1 MKPVEIV
8 ANEKGAVGWIL
19 MWLLGIPLPILLLL
33 FLIRGGT

>member
-1 MKPVEIV
+1 MKALEIV
-8 ANEKGAVGWIL
+8 ENQKGAVGWIL